1 MYSDM
6 SLESLRAE
14 INALDTEIIQLIARR
29 QELAPKIAKIK
40 IHKGIPIHDEKR
52 TEVVLSQVFERAVE
66 YKIDPVAVQQIF
78 EILIAMNED
87 RQHSCSGEGNL
98 P

>member
-1 MYSDM
+1 M

-14 INALDTEIIQLIARR
+14 INGLDAEIIRLIAKR
-29 QELAPKIAKIK
+29 QGLAPKIAKIK
-40 IHKGIPIHDEKR
+40 IHKGIPIHDDKR
-52 TEVVLSQVFERAVE
+52 TDVVLKQVFDQAVE
-66 YKIDPVAVQQIF
+66 YKIDPVAVQHIF

-87 RQHSCSGEGNL
+87 RQRGCSGEGNL